1 MSNLTLTGLALL
13 LFLLFASPQ
22 ASAPK
27 VFGATKKTS
36 ESREQTGTL
45 QKMIVESGTVTINL
59 DLYLLNGI
67 HFAPQ
72 KSLPLQFAVAANSFF
87 SVLVFNDSLRG
98 AEQGSMTLLSETGVD
113 APGYSQLPVLLAAS
127 VKQLTVEKLAANDQF
142 DLAVRDAKTG
152 FTFFNVE
159 GHQYNYNAN
168 GRLLN
173 VVGGKLLISKEFVH
187 ALGLPTAVGVRAG
200 KISINAVMQPI
211 E

>member
-1 MSNLTLTGLALL
+1 MSKLTLTVLALP

-27 VFGATKKTS
+27 VFGATKNTS
-36 ESREQTGTL
+36 ESREQNGTL
-45 QKMIVESGTVTINL
+45 QKMIVESGTVTIDL
-59 DLYLLNGI
+59 DLKRLNGSPLS
-67 HFAPQ
+67 PQ
-72 KSLPLQFAVAANSFF
+72 QPVRLQFTVAANSFF

-98 AEQGSMTLLSETGVD
+98 AEQGSMTLVSETVID

-127 VKQLTVEKLAANDQF
+127 IKQLTVEKLAASDQF

-159 GHQYNYNAN
+159 GHQYNYDAN

-173 VVGGKLLISKEFVH
+173 V
-187 ALGLPTAVGVRAG
+187 
-200 KISINAVMQPI
+200 
-211 E
+211 